1 MSHHRAERLRRKESF
16 QAARAS
22 IETLSDAELKNL
34 AFELGREM
42 GARSLE
48 VSELRLRLEA
58 VRAERERRRTTT
70 SEGICI
76 SDHAVL
82 RYLERHKNLD
92 VSAAREEIVAM
103 ARRAGKFDS
112 GAVYA
117 TRTDEESGMIMG
129 INELSGVVTTVFNER
144 EATIMDVPKRVL
156 RRPRSNGV
164 CPERGD

>member
-1 MSHHRAERLRRKESF
+1 MSRHHRAERLRRKEGF
-16 QAARAS
+16 QAVRAS

-48 VSELRLRLEA
+48 VNELRLRLEA
-58 VRAERERRRTTT
+58 VRAERDRRRTVT

-82 RYLERHKNLD
+82 RYLERHKGLD
-92 VSAAREEIVAM
+92 VSAMREEIIAM

-112 GAVYA
+112 GDVYA
-117 TRTDEESGMIMG
+117 TRVDEDSGTIMG
-129 INELSGVVTTVFNER
+129 INELTGVVTTVFNPR
-144 EATIMDVPKRVL
+144 EATIMDVPKRIL
-156 RRPRSNGV
+156 RRPNGNISS
-164 CPERGD
+164 PPR